1 MTSVMLKQTR
11 LTILL
16 SLNAVAIVI
25 AGILIAS
32 AIGLNEGIEFRVVS
46 EYSDVTDQ
54 AAPGAALFEGETAY
68 ALEGGKIAD
77 GISDEPVAGDQLWNE
92 NEISMY
98 QTANYDLC
106 VGGGLTDIGEMYW
119 QTSNPNVISGFYAT
133 ARTWLG
139 YDSKTCKY
147 PIITGT
153 GTTTITA
160 GTYDGARHDSINL
173 TVVSP
178 PIDEWRHEVLDV
190 VNKERVNNK
199 LPVLSWGETCEA
211 AASLRAEEIVNSY
224 SHTRPSGTQWSTACP
239 IPSEGGVSGENI
251 AIGNAAVSP
260 ATVVALWM
268 NSPEHRANILNGDFT
283 KLSVGFTF
291 DPSAQYQTYWSQYFT
306 NY

>member
-1 MTSVMLKQTR
+1 MAGVMLKQTR

-54 AAPGAALFEGETAY
+54 AAPGAALFDDETAY
-68 ALEGGKIAD
+68 ALAGSKTAE
-77 GISDEPVAGDQLWNE
+77 GISDDPVPGDQLWNE

-106 VGGGLTDIGEMYW
+106 VGGGLTDIGDMYW
-119 QTSNPNVISGFYAT
+119 QTSNPEVISGFYAT

-139 YDSKTCKY
+139 YNSKTCKY

-153 GTTTITA
+153 GTTNITA
-160 GTYDGARHDSINL
+160 GTYDGARHDTISL

-178 PIDEWRHEVLDV
+178 PIDEWRHEILDV
-190 VNKERVNNK
+190 VNKERVNNN

-211 AASLRAEEIVNSY
+211 AASLRAEEIVTNY

-239 IPSEGGVSGENI
+239 IPSEGGVSGENL
-251 AIGNAAVSP
+251 AVGNAAVSP

-291 DPSAQYQTYWSQYFT
+291 DPSTQYQTYWSQYFT

>member
-1 MTSVMLKQTR
+1 MASVMLKQTR

-68 ALEGGKIAD
+68 TLAGGKIAD
-77 GISDEPVAGDQLWNE
+77 GISDDPVPGDQLWNE

-106 VGGGLTDIGEMYW
+106 VGGGLTDLGDMYW
-119 QTSNPNVISGFYAT
+119 QTSNPNVISGFYST

-178 PIDEWRHEVLDV
+178 PVDEWRHEVLDV

-211 AASLRAEEIVNSY
+211 AASLRAEEIINEY

-239 IPSEGGVSGENI
+239 IPSAGGVSGENL

-283 KLSVGFTF
+283 KLSVGFVF